1 MNWNDHFRLE
11 GKHAFLGASKYQWLH
26 DDDDQFLARIKASY
40 STTIGTILH
49 DIARTYIKHQFKMNR
64 NDKKS
69 VQLTLL
75 EKGIPRSVLNMYDF
89 DRMFDNLAAYVN
101 DAYGFRMDP
110 EVVLYYSD
118 NCFGTAD
125 AISFSERDKIL
136 RIHDYK
142 SGTNPAHMDQL
153 EVYAALFC
161 HEYKK
166 DPEKITTELAIYQNC
181 EVLTD
186 RPEPEEIRQIMDCM
200 HDRSELV
207 DDITNGV
214 MI

>member
-11 GKHAFLGASKYQWLH
+11 GKHAFLSGSKYQWLN
-26 DDDDQFLARIKASY
+26 DDDEQFLARIKASY
-40 STTIGTILH
+40 ATTIGTILH

-89 DRMFDNLAAYVN
+89 DEMFDNLAAYVN

-142 SGTNPAHMDQL
+142 SGTTPAHIEQL

-166 DPEKITTELAIYQNC
+166 DPEKITTELAIYQSG
-181 EVLTD
+181 EVLTAS
-186 RPEPEEIRQIMDCM
+186 PEPEEIRQIMDCM
-200 HDRSELV
+200 HDRSDLLE
-207 DDITNGV
+207 DITNGV
-214 MI
+214 II

>member
-40 STTIGTILH
+40 ATTVGTILH

-89 DRMFDNLAAYVN
+89 DAMFDTLAAYVN

-136 RIHDYK
+136 RIHDFK
-142 SGTNPAHMDQL
+142 SGTNPAHIYQL

-214 MI
+214 II

>member
-11 GKHAFLGASKYQWLH
+11 GKHAFLSASKYQWLN
-26 DDDDQFLARIKASY
+26 DDDEQFLARIKASY

-89 DRMFDNLAAYVN
+89 DRMFDNLAAYIN

-142 SGTNPAHMDQL
+142 SGTNPAHIDQL

-186 RPEPEEIRQIMDCM
+186 SPEPEEIRQIMDCM
-200 HDRSELV
+200 HDRSDLLE
-207 DDITNGV
+207 DITNGV
-214 MI
+214 II